1 MEILGKAQQLDWA
14 GEAARVSAQIASYV
28 SMDTKKPYSDA
39 DVAMYQQ
46 QVANFMNNRSAYIS
60 KYLVAPASTST
71 ASTP

>member
-28 SMDTKKPYSDA
+28 PMDTKKPYSDA

-46 QVANFMNNRSAYIS
+46 QVGYFMNSRSSYII
-60 KYLVAPASTST
+60 KYLVAPKTTST